1 MRTYKRNQKE
11 FTYRTNPQMTE
22 IMDGDNHTGEYS
34 LSYTT
39 GTGRGIFGRVTG
51 FSAGNTYEQE
61 ATGIFTGYQRSLI
74 TDTDLNE
81 GDFVIFEGHAYGVYK
96 KSALLTH
103 TEYKLYE
110 VRKTEAE

>member
-39 GTGRGIFGRVTG
+39 GTGYGNFGTVTG
-51 FSAGNTYEQE
+51 VSAGSYTQE

-81 GDFVIFEGHAYGVYK
+81 GDFVIFEDHTYGVYK
-96 KSALLTH
+96 KSVLLTH